1 MVFNVV
7 MKPKF
12 RLLLLFCI
20 LEVTSYAQN
29 HQFDSLNIGE
39 PAPSLRV
46 RKWIKGTPVHHFE
59 RGKVYVVDFW
69 ATWCRPCKAAMPYL
83 SALAHKYKDKVTF
96 LAIAIWE
103 KGLKYHGTASMK
115 QVIAFVDAMG
125 HQMDFPVAVDDNNF
139 MANHW
144 VRASDENSVPSD
156 FVVNAQGKVAWV
168 GNPVDLDTVLSK
180 IVNDTWDI
188 KAASSKRIFNEHLA
202 ELDAEAFDKLQKYLG
217 NYDSSSLDL
226 AKPDSALLAINEI
239 IKKEP
244 KLKYA
249 PNIALYTF
257 WALLKTNPHK
267 AYEYGKKVIVT
278 STYQEPAYNFII
290 DKIEHFSHRLKNPE
304 EIYRLGAEAYQA
316 EIDNTNPV
324 YRKLM
329 DLPEIYRKMAAWYR
343 LAHDNSKA
351 VEAEQNAIKFAKN
364 N

>member
-12 RLLLLFCI
+12 QLLLLFCI
-20 LEVTSYAQN
+20 LAATSDAQN
-29 HQFDSLNIGE
+29 HQFHSLNIGE

-46 RKWIKGTPVHHFE
+46 RKWIKGTPVQHFE
-59 RGKVYVVDFW
+59 KGRVYVVDFW
-69 ATWCRPCKAAMPYL
+69 ATWCRPCNASMPYT
-83 SALAHKYKDKVTF
+83 SDLAHKYKDKVTF

-103 KGLKYHGTASMK
+103 TGLQYDSKVSMS
-115 QVIAFVDAMG
+115 QIIAFVDSVG
-125 HQMDFPVAVDDNNF
+125 QQMDFPVAIDEGNF

-144 VRASDENSVPSD
+144 IKASDQNSIPTD
-156 FVVNAQGKVAWV
+156 FVVNAQGRVAWV

-202 ELDAEAFDKLQKYLG
+202 ELDAETWDKLRKYFH
-217 NYDSSSLDL
+217 YDSLGDYHL
-226 AKPDSALLAINEI
+226 VKPDSALLAINEI

-249 PNIALYTF
+249 PNIALFTF

-267 AYEYGKKVIVT
+267 AYEYGEKVIVT
-278 STYQEPAYNFII
+278 STYQGPAYHFII
-290 DKIEHFSHRLKNPE
+290 GKIEAFSHRFKNSE
-304 EIYRLGAEAYQA
+304 EIYQLGAEAYQA

-324 YRKLM
+324 YRKLL

-351 VEAEQNAIKFAKN
+351 VEAEQNAIKLAKN